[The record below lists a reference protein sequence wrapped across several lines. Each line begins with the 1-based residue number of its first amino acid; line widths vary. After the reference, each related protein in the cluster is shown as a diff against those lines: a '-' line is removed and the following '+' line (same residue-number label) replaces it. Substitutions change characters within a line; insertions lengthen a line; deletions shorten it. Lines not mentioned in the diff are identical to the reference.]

1 MGAWL
6 MGSPNKSPALD
17 LISIMGAF
25 IGLMSGGLLVYLR
38 GQKNENSAENNPVLY
53 DIDKSPRISEGFN

>member
-1 MGAWL
+1 
-6 MGSPNKSPALD
+6 
-17 LISIMGAF
+17 MGAF

-53 DIDKSPRISEGFN
+53 DIDKSPRISEGSN